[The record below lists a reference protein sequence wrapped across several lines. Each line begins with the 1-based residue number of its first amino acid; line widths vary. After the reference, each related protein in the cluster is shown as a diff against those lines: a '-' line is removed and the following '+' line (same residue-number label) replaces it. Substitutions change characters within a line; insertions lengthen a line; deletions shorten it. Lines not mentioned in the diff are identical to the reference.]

1 MRADSDG
8 DLDAARALLPGA
20 RLEPVERLG
29 GGERT
34 SVERVRA
41 VHADGTTASLV
52 VKQYRSAGEGWVRE
66 SAALAV
72 LPAGARGP
80 RVVAAGGTPPI
91 VIVADEGDGPSVA
104 DALVGRDPEAAAA
117 AVVSWAE
124 AVATLHAATR
134 DLRPAFRAA
143 LSAREGDV
151 HVSDAPNA
159 GRIEDAVRLLD
170 RQCGGLGVRVPAGAF
185 DELRG
190 LAHRLDGSGTAALTP
205 ADTCPDNN
213 VRTADGLVLLDLE
226 DAQWRHVAWDVAYL
240 TVPWPSCWCSW
251 RLPEPVSAAAVA
263 AYRRIAAVAF
273 PEVAEPEF
281 ERQVEA
287 ATVGWCLAS
296 AGAWLDV
303 ALAHD
308 PPVAGRGPT
317 PTSRARLLHRLER
330 AAGSPELP
338 ATAEL
343 ARRLLT
349 ELRGRWGDVPL
360 ALAPAFRE
368 RPARGQ

>member
-1 MRADSDG
+1 MRGGADG
-8 DLDAARALLPGA
+8 DLDAARALLPGV
-20 RLEPVERLG
+20 RLEPMGPLG

-41 VHADGTTASLV
+41 LYPDGAAASLV

-80 RVVAAGGTPPI
+80 RLIEAGDAPPVVI
-91 VIVADEGDGPSVA
+91 LADEGDGPSVA
-104 DALVGRDPEAAAA
+104 DALLGRDPDSAAR
-117 AVVSWAE
+117 AVVAWAE
-124 AVATLHAATR
+124 AIARLHAATR
-134 DLRPAFRAA
+134 NVRAAFRGELA
-143 LSAREGDV
+143 AREGDV
-151 HVSDAPNA
+151 HVSDAPTA
-159 GRIEDAVRLLD
+159 ARIEDAVRLLD
-170 RQCGGLGVRVPAGAF
+170 RQCGGLGVRVPGGAF
-185 DELRG
+185 DELRE

-205 ADTCPDNN
+205 ADTCPDND
-213 VRTADGLVLLDLE
+213 VLVGDDLVLLDFE

-251 RLPEPVSAAAVA
+251 RLPEPVAAAAVS
-263 AYRRIAAVAF
+263 AYRAIAATAF
-273 PEVAEPEF
+273 PEVAEPVF

-287 ATVGWCLAS
+287 ATVGWCMAS

-308 PPVAGRGPT
+308 PPVTGRGPT
-317 PTSRARLLHRLER
+317 PTGRARLLHRLER
-330 AAGSPELP
+330 AAASPELP

-343 ARRLLT
+343 ARRLLAGLV
-349 ELRGRWGDVPL
+349 ERWGAVPL
-360 ALAPAFRE
+360 AFAPAFRQ
-368 RPARGQ
+368 RPGRGQ

>member
-1 MRADSDG
+1 MRD
-8 DLDAARALLPGA
+8 DLDAVRALLPGV
-20 RLEPVERLG
+20 RLESVQRLG

-41 VHADGTTASLV
+41 LHPDGTTASLV
-52 VKQYRSAGEGWVRE
+52 VKQFRSAGEGWVRE

-80 RVVAAGGTPPI
+80 RLIAEGGAPPVV
-91 VIVADEGDGPSVA
+91 VLADEGDGPSVA
-104 DALVGRDPEAAAA
+104 DALLGRDADAAAA
-117 AVVSWAE
+117 AVVAWAE
-124 AVATLHAATR
+124 AVARVHAATR
-134 DLRPAFRAA
+134 DLRPAFRAELA
-143 LSAREGDV
+143 AREGDV

-159 GRIEDAVRLLD
+159 GRLEDAVRLLD
-170 RQCGGLGVRVPAGAF
+170 RQCGRLGVQVPAGAF
-185 DELRG
+185 DELRELTHQ
-190 LAHRLDGSGTAALTP
+190 LAGSGTAALTP

-213 VRTADGLVLLDLE
+213 VRTADGMVLLDLE

-240 TVPWPSCWCSW
+240 TVPWPTCWCSW
-251 RLPEPVSAAAVA
+251 RLPEAVGAAAVA
-263 AYRRIAAVAF
+263 AYRRIAAAAF
-273 PEVAEPEF
+273 PEVATPAF
-281 ERQVEA
+281 DRQVEA
-287 ATVGWCLAS
+287 ATAGWCMAS

-308 PPVAGRGPT
+308 PPVTGRGPT
-317 PTSRARLLHRLER
+317 PTGRARLLHRLER
-330 AAGSPELP
+330 AGASAELP